1 MEITKP
7 EKGLIE
13 VSSDLIKRYFVDE
26 SGDGVIF
33 AHHGRIMI
41 GLEGC
46 SRFFMLGLLEIAD
59 PFSLA
64 IAMEDLRLKLLA
76 DEYFKDVPSM
86 QPNMNKTALA
96 FHAKDDLPEV
106 RREVF
111 HLLRTTPGLRFFA
124 VVTDKYQVLEYVKER
139 NTREPDYSYNPNEL
153 YDYLVRRLFKERL
166 HKDKGYEIT
175 FSKRG
180 KSDRSKALYDA
191 ILISRDRFLS
201 KWGKTCSAEIQVSAC
216 LPAHSAGLQAVD
228 YFLWALQ
235 RVYTAGEDRY
245 INLLSNSIGL
255 IHDIDD
261 HRQANYGVY
270 YNKKA
275 PLTVEAL
282 IGRK

>member
-1 MEITKP
+1 MGIAKT
-7 EKGLIE
+7 EKELNKGF
-13 VSSDLIKRYFVDE
+13 SDQIKRYYVDE

-59 PFSLA
+59 PLSLG
-64 IAMEDLRLKLLA
+64 IAMEDLRLKLLT

-86 QPNMNKTALA
+86 QPDQNKTAVV

-111 HLLRTTPGLRFFA
+111 HLLRNTTGLRFFA
-124 VVTDKYQVLEYVKER
+124 VVTDKFQVLEYVKER

-153 YDYLVRRLFKERL
+153 YDYLVKRLFKERL

-180 KSDRSKALYDA
+180 KSDRTKALYDA
-191 ILISRDRFLS
+191 ITISRDRFLS
-201 KWGKTCSAEIQVSAC
+201 KWGKTCSADIKVSAS
-216 LPAHSAGLQAVD
+216 LPANNAGLQAVD
-228 YFLWALQ
+228 YYLWALQ
-235 RVYTAGEDRY
+235 RVYNNNEDRY
-245 INLLSNSIGL
+245 ICLLSNSIGL

-261 HRQANYGVY
+261 HRKANYGVY
-270 YNKKA
+270 YNKKT
-275 PLTVEAL
+275 PLTSEAVN
-282 IGRK
+282 GRL

>member
-1 MEITKP
+1 MVNRKT
-7 EKGLIE
+7 EKELNKGT
-13 VSSDLIKRYFVDE
+13 SDQIKRYFVDE

-33 AHHGRIMI
+33 AHHGRILI
-41 GLEGC
+41 GQEGC

-59 PFSLA
+59 PLSLG
-64 IAMEDLRLKLLA
+64 IEMKDLRTKLMT

-86 QPNMNKTALA
+86 QPNQNKTAVA

-111 HLLRTTPGLRFFA
+111 HLLKTTPGLRFFA
-124 VVTDKYQVLEYVKER
+124 VVTDKFRVLEYVRER
-139 NTREPDYSYNPNEL
+139 NTREPEYSYNPNEL

-180 KSDRSKALYDA
+180 KSDRTKALNDA

-201 KWGKTCSAEIQVSAC
+201 KWGKTSSANIQVGAS
-216 LPAHSAGLQAVD
+216 LPAQNAGLQAVD

-235 RVYTAGEDRY
+235 RVYTANEDRY
-245 INLLSNSIGL
+245 ISLLSNSIGL

-261 HRQANYGVY
+261 HRQAEYGVY
-270 YNKKA
+270 YNKKM
-275 PLTVEAL
+275 PLSVEAL